1 MATEESTLK
10 EMGKGMSSHNG
21 GHLFMQTNEIRD
33 SVIHCHRLTNGT
45 PTEVERTA
53 TSGAGCGTFNPISVQ
68 ESAPNAFEGAG
79 SVVLSPVS
87 SPCDGRDEAKLH
99 SAAAEIGGT
108 SGKVR
113 VLAGDI
119 SSPATGAALV
129 ESAERHFGGLDK
141 FDSGTRWPS
150 FTTQGG
156 GR

>member
-1 MATEESTLK
+1 MHFKDKVAIVTGGSSGIGK
-10 EMGKGMSSHNG
+10 ETAK
-21 GHLFMQTNEIRD
+21 
-33 SVIHCHRLTNGT
+33 RLNTHAASILIG
-45 PTEVERTA
+45 
-53 TSGAGCGTFNPISVQ
+53 
-68 ESAPNAFEGAG
+68 
-79 SVVLSPVS
+79 
-87 SPCDGRDEAKLH
+87 GRDEAKLQ
-99 SAAAEIGGT
+99 SAAAEVRGT

-141 FDSGTRWPS
+141 SDSDARWPS

>member
-1 MATEESTLK
+1 MHFKDKVAIVTGGSLGIGK
-10 EMGKGMSSHNG
+10 ETAK
-21 GHLFMQTNEIRD
+21 HLVAHGA
-33 SVIHCHRLTNGT
+33 SVG
-45 PTEVERTA
+45 
-53 TSGAGCGTFNPISVQ
+53 
-68 ESAPNAFEGAG
+68 
-79 SVVLSPVS
+79 
-87 SPCDGRDEAKLH
+87 GRDEAKLQ
-99 SAAAEIGGT
+99 SAAVEIGGS

-119 SSPATGAALV
+119 SSPATGAAIV

>member
-1 MATEESTLK
+1 MHSKDKVAIVARGSSGIGK
-10 EMGKGMSSHNG
+10 ETPKRLVAH
-21 GHLFMQTNEIRD
+21 D
-33 SVIHCHRLTNGT
+33 ASVLIG
-45 PTEVERTA
+45 
-53 TSGAGCGTFNPISVQ
+53 
-68 ESAPNAFEGAG
+68 
-79 SVVLSPVS
+79 
-87 SPCDGRDEAKLH
+87 GRDEAQFQL
-99 SAAAEIGGT
+99 AAAEIGGT

-129 ESAERHFGGLDK
+129 ESAERHFGGPDK

>member
-1 MATEESTLK
+1 
-10 EMGKGMSSHNG
+10 
-21 GHLFMQTNEIRD
+21 MQTNEIRS
-33 SVIHCHRLTNGT
+33 SVIHYHGLTNGT
-45 PTEVERTA
+45 FTEVECTA
-53 TSGAGCGTFNPISVQ
+53 IA
-68 ESAPNAFEGAG
+68 
-79 SVVLSPVS
+79 LSPVS
-87 SPCDGRDEAKLH
+87 SPCDGRDEAKLQ

>member
-1 MATEESTLK
+1 MSKAMS
-10 EMGKGMSSHNG
+10 MSSHG
-21 GHLFMQTNEIRD
+21 
-33 SVIHCHRLTNGT
+33 
-45 PTEVERTA
+45 
-53 TSGAGCGTFNPISVQ
+53 
-68 ESAPNAFEGAG
+68 
-79 SVVLSPVS
+79 
-87 SPCDGRDEAKLH
+87 DGRDEAKLQ

-156 GR
+156 DR